1 MNVGKLIRLNRLFSH
16 PSGHYFCVAVD
27 HFIGYQ
33 EGIPVGLRDIRSTL
47 DEIVKGKPDAIT
59 LHKGILLSCWSAYA
73 GRIPV
78 ILQSMIARPDDS
90 AREPIAFPED
100 AIRLGAD
107 GFAVAIFVRGE
118 SEAFYLRLLADMVR
132 QAAVYEMPVIC
143 HVYPRDYSE
152 QPRVSFKPEDIAWA
166 VRCAVEAGADVVK
179 TPYCGDISAF
189 RQIVSECPVPLVAA
203 GGPKAESLISALRLA
218 NDVMKSQALGATV
231 GRNVWGFQNIEGSVK
246 AFKAVIHEDMDPE
259 QAVKLAHGDHS

>member
-33 EGIPVGLRDIRSTL
+33 EGIPDGLRDIRSTL
-47 DEIVKGKPDAIT
+47 AEIVKGKPDAIT
-59 LHKGILLSCWSAYA
+59 LHKGILLSSWPAYA
-73 GRIPV
+73 GKIPI

-118 SEAFYLRLLADMVR
+118 SEASYLRLLADMVR

-143 HVYPRDYSE
+143 HVYPRDFSG

-203 GGPKAESLISALRLA
+203 GGPKAESLISALHMVK
-218 NDVMKSQALGATV
+218 DVMKSQALGATV
-231 GRNVWGFQNIEGSVK
+231 GRNVWGFQNIEGAVK
-246 AFKAVIHEDMDPE
+246 AFKAVIHEDINPE
-259 QAVKLAHGDHS
+259 EAIKLVHGDHS

>member
-1 MNVGKLIRLNRLFSH
+1 MNIGKLIRLNRLFSH

-33 EGIPVGLRDIRSTL
+33 QGIPEGLRDIQSTL

-73 GRIPV
+73 GSVPI

-107 GFAVAIFVRGE
+107 GFAVAIFVRGN

-132 QAAVYEMPVIC
+132 QASVFEMPVIC
-143 HVYPRDYSE
+143 HVYPRDFSE
-152 QPRVSFKPEDIAWA
+152 QPRVSFIPEDIAWS

-203 GGPKAESLISALRLA
+203 GGPKAESLISALHMV
-218 NDVMKSQALGATV
+218 NDVMKSEARGVTV
-231 GRNVWGFQNIEGSVK
+231 GRNVWGFTNIEGSVR
-246 AFKAVIHEDMDPE
+246 AFNAVIHDGIDPE
-259 QAVKLAHGDHS
+259 QAIKLVNENRS